1 MKSYK
6 LFPLL
11 CIIAGC
17 RAYTPAPI
25 DWAHEQAAW
34 AEQSAAAPV
43 SMTLAEAKRCA
54 LFLNPEINA
63 LRVRHLASSNA
74 VLQTGW
80 WDDPELGVDALRFL
94 KSAPH
99 PWIFDSTVAFTV
111 PINGVPALERKA
123 AEAYTFAD
131 ACAIIVAERELM
143 DNIERT
149 WNKWNN
155 LKDVQRRINLLF
167 DDKLSWGRLEE
178 TVHHLIVTG
187 ELGALEGT
195 NLQLDI
201 SRMKGELQR
210 LAVEID
216 VQELSL
222 RLLIGVHPSA
232 PIKFYNVEGVRTV
245 PAVSTEEDLIH
256 HPRVQEKLARLGAS
270 EADLR
275 TEIRRQYPNLKIGP
289 ALQSED
295 GSTRAGLTFGMTLP
309 LWNRNRKAIAE
320 AEGARE
326 SARIEAV
333 NEWKRLVSEL
343 EIAKENLRL
352 AEAREFQCMTDAIA
366 VGVLILSVKRT
377 YEEGETDIVTLIS
390 ALQTRIMSGLDWGI
404 AQREWWDA
412 NIHVWQFSRNSISD
426 PR

>member
-1 MKSYK
+1 LLLMKSYK

-11 CIIAGC
+11 CIVAGC

-143 DNIERT
+143 ANVERAWYQFQYADDRRTVLSDFLEDLDRENERVKQMVAAGELDAAEGARLELEILRIKAEIRRFTLAAETHRLSLHRLIGLHPSVAVEFDDDYNGYDWGGDNIDHVIPT
-149 WNKWNN
+149 
-155 LKDVQRRINLLF
+155 
-167 DDKLSWGRLEE
+167 EE
-178 TVHHLIVTG
+178 TLI
-187 ELGALEGT
+187 
-195 NLQLDI
+195 
-201 SRMKGELQR
+201 R
-210 LAVEID
+210 
-216 VQELSL
+216 
-222 RLLIGVHPSA
+222 
-232 PIKFYNVEGVRTV
+232 
-245 PAVSTEEDLIH
+245 

-309 LWNRNRKAIAE
+309 LWNRNRRAVAE

-343 EIAKENLRL
+343 ALAKENLRM
-352 AEAREFQCMTDAIA
+352 AEENMPRCFDAGGVA
-366 VGVLILSVKRT
+366 VLLYYRT
-377 YEEGETDIVTLIS
+377 QKLYEAGEADIVAYIT
-390 ALQTRIMSGLDWGI
+390 AYQTRVTTRLNSLD
-404 AQREWWDA
+404 AQRALRDA
-412 NIHVWQFSRNSISD
+412 EITLSTFKE
-426 PR
+426 